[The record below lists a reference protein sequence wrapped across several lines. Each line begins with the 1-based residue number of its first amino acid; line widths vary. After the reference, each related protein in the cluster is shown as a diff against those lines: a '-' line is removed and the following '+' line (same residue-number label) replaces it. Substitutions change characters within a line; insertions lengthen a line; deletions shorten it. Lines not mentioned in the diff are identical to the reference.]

1 MCGRGW
7 VCGGANI
14 IVCVCVC
21 VCVCAEKGEGGMY
34 ILVRHNNYACPLA
47 CLVCYCAFLWRV
59 NIYIIG
65 LIFVICILMLA
76 TH

>member
-21 VCVCAEKGEGGMY
+21 VCVCAEKGEGGIS
-34 ILVRHNNYACPLA
+34 ILVRDNNYACPLA
-47 CLVCYCAFLWRV
+47 CLASCCAFLWTV
-59 NIYIIG
+59 NIWRIG
-65 LIFVICILMLA
+65 LIFVRLILMLT